1 MDDKNYGSVTY
12 YIPDATYSDHAA
24 TIIGWND
31 NYPKE
36 NFKYQ
41 PEHDGTWLEKN
52 MTATRSCGGSPMKP
66 T

>member
-41 PEHDGTWLEKN
+41 PEHDGTWLEK
-52 MTATRSCGGSPMKP
+52 T
-66 T
+66 